1 MSNHSA
7 ITLEPPSAAPA
18 NPIGEGQQT
27 SRNFGPVIERFLEST
42 FLQLFAEQVAADP
55 NRPAVIAGN
64 KRLTYEE
71 LNARANQLARRLRS
85 LGAGRESLVGICID
99 RSLDMAVGILGIL
112 KSGAAYLPIDPDYP
126 SQRLHWMLED
136 SGVSLVITQNG
147 LVSKLSSCAARLV
160 TLEQISEHDSN
171 DLDHEVRPD
180 ELAYVIYTSGS
191 TGEPKGVMITHAS
204 LHNYV
209 LALQHELYI
218 QPSDR
223 YLHTASIAFSS
234 SRRQLLLPLSQG
246 AAVVIANA
254 EERKDPL
261 ALFEM
266 IKREG
271 VTVMD
276 AVPSFWRSCTAML
289 ESLED
294 DRRSRLLDNQLR
306 LMLSASEP
314 LLSDIPR
321 TWMRRF
327 GHPARHFHMFGQTE
341 TAGIVCLHEI
351 ADTDDDQVH
360 VVPVGRPLANTEIYI
375 LDEQQQPVPQG
386 TSGELYIGG
395 AGVGRA
401 YLRRPELTAA
411 KFVPHPFSESGGRLY
426 RTGDWARWR
435 ADGSVEFAGRQDSQV
450 KLRGFRVELGEIE
463 AALAGHAGVKQ
474 SVVIM
479 KDGGNAKRLVAYVVS
494 NDDIPVTA
502 LRGFL
507 QERLPDYMVPSVFV
521 KMEALPLN
529 ANGKVDRLAL
539 PEPPATRPELTTG
552 YESPQTTTER
562 MLATIW
568 TEVLGVDEPGIDDN
582 FFELGGHSLLAM
594 QVVARINE
602 HLNLTLPIRE
612 LFERPTIR
620 QLATALT
627 CFGQRTHVGA
637 RPVVPLRSRQNV
649 PLSSA
654 QQRLWF
660 LDQLEPGSPL
670 YNINRALR
678 LSGPLNLAKLERA
691 VQSIASRHDALR
703 TTFVVNEGQPCQRIA
718 SETILPCDFY
728 DLRTLPGDS
737 RDREAQRL
745 LTIEA
750 EKPFDLA
757 SGPLARV
764 SILRLADDEHILL
777 LSIHHIIADAWSV
790 KLFFQELAACYS
802 NEEKRLP
809 SLRAQYADFSEWQRE
824 RIEGGALAQ
833 QIDFWKQQLA
843 DAPLLLDLPTDHARP
858 AAPTSNGGRQ
868 TISLDHDLA
877 ESLKV
882 AGREENVTLFML
894 LMAAFKILLSRYSG
908 QQDLLIGTPVAGRPL
923 VETEPLIGCFI
934 NTLVVRGDLS
944 GAPSLGEVVQRTR
957 ERMLAAFTHQEV
969 PFEKLVEELRPE
981 RSLSR
986 SPIFQVMFVL
996 QDETKAELTLPRVE
1010 VSPVEAETATA
1021 KFELSLGVTQKLEA
1035 LDVWLSYSTDLFEPA
1050 SIKSM
1055 LRDYENILRALV
1067 HDREQRISELAALNW
1082 VPRIRAEVRPAT
1094 ACVLTHREF
1103 VAPRTPV
1110 EERLADI
1117 WQEVLCLDAVSVHA
1131 NFFELG
1137 GHSLLAA
1144 QVIAR
1149 ARHIFPADLTLRRL
1163 FETPTIAGL
1172 AESIYELQTDAT
1184 ADEELAAMLAELSQL
1199 SEEEAQQRVASER
1212 Y

>member
-7 ITLEPPSAAPA
+7 IFEP
-18 NPIGEGQQT
+18 QQP
-27 SRNFGPVIERFLEST
+27 SRNLGPVIERFLEST

-55 NRPAVIAGN
+55 NRPAVIAGE
-64 KRLTYEE
+64 KWLTYGE
-71 LNARANQLARRLRS
+71 LNARANQLAHRLRS
-85 LGAGRESLVGICID
+85 LGAGAESLVGICID

-112 KSGAAYLPIDPDYP
+112 KSGAGYLPIDPDYP
-126 SQRLHWMLED
+126 SQRLQWMLED

-160 TLEQISEHDSN
+160 TLERISEHDAN
-171 DLDHEVRPD
+171 DLDHEVAPGD
-180 ELAYVIYTSGS
+180 LAYVIYTSGS
-191 TGEPKGVMITHAS
+191 TGDPKGVMITHAS
-204 LHNYV
+204 LANYV
-209 LALQHELYI
+209 LALQHELQI

-234 SRRQLLLPLSQG
+234 SRRQLLLPLSRG

-289 ESLED
+289 ESLEHQK
-294 DRRSRLLDNQLR
+294 RARLLDNQLR

-321 TWMRRF
+321 TWLRRF
-327 GHPARHFHMFGQTE
+327 RHRARHFHMFGQTE

-351 ADTDDDQVH
+351 ADTEDEVH
-360 VVPVGRPLANTEIYI
+360 VVPIGRPLANTEIYI
-375 LDEQQQPVPQG
+375 LDEQQQPVPAG

-395 AGVGRA
+395 AGVGRG
-401 YLRRPELTAA
+401 YLRRPELTAT
-411 KFVPHPFSESGGRLY
+411 KFVPHPFNESGGRLY

-435 ADGSVEFAGRQDSQV
+435 TDGSVEFAGRQDSQV

-463 AALAGHAGVKQ
+463 AALAHHASVEQG
-474 SVVIM
+474 VVIM
-479 KDGGNAKRLVAYVVS
+479 KDDGKAKRLVAYVVS
-494 NDDIPVTA
+494 HDHTPVTE
-502 LRGFL
+502 LREFL
-507 QERLPDYMVPSVFV
+507 HERLPDYMVPSVFM

-539 PEPPATRPELTTG
+539 PEPPETRPELTTH
-552 YESPQTTTER
+552 YESPQTTTEQ
-562 MLATIW
+562 MLASIW
-568 TEVLGVDEPGIDDN
+568 AQVLGVEGPGIDDN

-594 QVVARINE
+594 QVVARINQQ
-602 HLNLTLPIRE
+602 LNVTLPIRE

-620 QLATALT
+620 QLAVV
-627 CFGQRTHVGA
+627 VGA
-637 RPVVPLRSRQNV
+637 RHAVPLRRRHVVPRRSAQYF

-660 LDQLEPGSPL
+660 LDQLEPGGPL

-678 LSGPLNLAKLERA
+678 LSGPFDLAKLERA
-691 VQSIASRHDALR
+691 VQSVASRHEALR
-703 TTFVVNEGQPCQRIA
+703 TTFGVNDGRPFQQIA
-718 SETILPCDFY
+718 TETILPCEVY
-728 DLRTLPGDS
+728 DLRAMPAAT
-737 RDREAQRL
+737 RDAEAQRL
-745 LTIEA
+745 LKAEA

-757 SGPLARV
+757 IGPLARV
-764 SILRLADDEHILL
+764 SVLRLADEEHILL

-809 SLRAQYADFSEWQRE
+809 ALPVQYADFSEWQRE
-824 RIEGGALAQ
+824 RIEAGTLAQ
-833 QIDFWKQQLA
+833 EIDFWKDQLA
-843 DAPLLLDLPTDHARP
+843 DAPLLLNLPTDHPRP
-858 AAPTSNGGRQ
+858 TAPTSNGARQ
-868 TISLDHDLA
+868 TVSLDHELA
-877 ESLKV
+877 QSLK
-882 AGREENVTLFML
+882 AASRNENVTLFML
-894 LMAAFKILLSRYSG
+894 LMAAFQILMSRYSD

-934 NTLVVRGDLS
+934 NTLVLRGDLS
-944 GAPSLGEVVQRTR
+944 GNPTLSEVVRRTR
-957 ERMLAAFTHQEV
+957 ERMLSAFTHQDV

-996 QDETKAELTLPRVE
+996 QDETRPELALPEVK

-1021 KFELSLGVTQKLEA
+1021 KFELSLGITEKPEA
-1035 LDVWLSYSTDLFEPA
+1035 MGGGMNAWLSYSTDLFELA
-1050 SIKSM
+1050 SIAAM

-1067 HDREQRISELAALNW
+1067 HNREQRISDLPALGW
-1082 VPRIRAEVRPAT
+1082 APRMRGEVKQAT
-1094 ACVLTHREF
+1094 VEVLTQREF

-1117 WQEVLCLDAVSVHA
+1117 WQEVLGLDAVSVHA

-1149 ARHIFPADLTLRRL
+1149 ARHMFPADLTLRRL

-1172 AESIYELQTDAT
+1172 AESIYELQTEAA

-1199 SEEEAQQRVASER
+1199 SDEEAQQRVASESLR
-1212 Y
+1212 